1 MSTTNTVFPEGR
13 VHWFY
18 RCFNWLCGKPLK
30 FDSIEDKYY
39 TVICN
44 YFVYTTDGK
53 FFYGYYTPEASEDL
67 DPFSAVPP
75 DFLFCCQCCCYLCCK
90 CYRKKYNRE
99 ARREADLFFGKSKDD
114 NEDDDNSEDDSED
127 EGC

>member
-1 MSTTNTVFPEGR
+1 
-13 VHWFY
+13 
-18 RCFNWLCGKPLK
+18 LK

-44 YFVYTTDGK
+44 HFVYTTDGK